1 MNTILGLMKKF
12 VASDVGTFVKN
23 NVRIRIL
30 GSREGLSSSVMKMIS
45 DAEGRTA
52 NCTGLQLNVAFNY
65 GARTELVDAVKSI
78 AKLIADGAL
87 AVEDIDEGQMS
98 SALYTA
104 ELPDPDVIFRTSGEQ
119 RLSNFLL
126 WQAAYSEFVFSEE
139 YWPDFD
145 RTSFVRLLDAYANR
159 KRRFGSVG

>member
-1 MNTILGLMKKF
+1 
-12 VASDVGTFVKN
+12 
-23 NVRIRIL
+23 
-30 GSREGLSSSVMKMIS
+30 MKMIG

-52 NCTGLQLNVAFNY
+52 HCTGLQLNVAFNY

-78 AKLIADGAL
+78 AHRIADGTL

-145 RTSFVRLLDAYANR
+145 RTSFVSLLDAYANR